1 MKYYYDIINNSVF
14 SIDNFEYTLRENQDY
29 EITEEEFNNYFDK
42 LSNFYDV
49 AVEVIE
55 GKVIFT
61 YTKNETSEGYLL
73 NQIELYKQKLSAT
86 DYIITKIAE
95 AQALGEDTT
104 ELLNRYSETI
114 ANRKLIRT
122 KINELE
128 EKLNKEDKWRTILN

>member
-14 SIDNFEYTLRENQDY
+14 SIDNFEYTLRDNQDY

-42 LSNFYDV
+42 LNNFYDV

-55 GKVIFT
+55 GKVKFT

-73 NQIELYKQKLSAT
+73 SQIEAYKQKLSAT
-86 DYIITKIAE
+86 DYVVTKIAE
-95 AQALGEDTT
+95 AQAIGDDVGE
-104 ELLNRYSETI
+104 LINQYSEVI
-114 ANRKLIRT
+114 ANRRLIRT

-128 EKLNKEDKWRTILN
+128 AKLKELN

>member
-29 EITEEEFNNYFDK
+29 EITEEEFNNYVYK

-49 AVEVIE
+49 SVEIIE
-55 GKVIFT
+55 GKVNFT

-73 NQIELYKQKLSAT
+73 NQIELYKQELLNT
-86 DYIITKIAE
+86 DYIVTKIAE
-95 AQALGEDTT
+95 AQALGEDIT
-104 ELLNRYSETI
+104 ELLNKYSETI
-114 ANRKLIRT
+114 ANRKLIRE

-128 EKLNKEDKWRTILN
+128 EKIKGVW

>member
-29 EITEEEFNNYFDK
+29 EITQEEFNNYFDK
-42 LSNFYDV
+42 LNNFYDV

-55 GKVIFT
+55 GKVKFT

-73 NQIELYKQKLSAT
+73 SQIEAYKQKLSET
-86 DYIITKIAE
+86 DYVVTKIAE

-104 ELLNRYSETI
+104 ELLNQYSETI
-114 ANRKLIRT
+114 ANRRLIRT
-122 KINELE
+122 IINDLEAKLKEL
-128 EKLNKEDKWRTILN
+128 N

>member
-1 MKYYYDIINNSVF
+1 MKHYYDIINNSVF

-29 EITEEEFNNYFDK
+29 EITEEEFNNYLDK

-49 AVEVIE
+49 VVEVIE
-55 GKVIFT
+55 GKVNFT

-73 NQIELYKQKLSAT
+73 NQIELHKQELLAT

-104 ELLNRYSETI
+104 ELLNKYSEII
-114 ANRKLIRT
+114 ANRKLIRI

-128 EKLNKEDKWRTILN
+128 EKLNKEDK

>member
-42 LSNFYDV
+42 LNNFYDV

-55 GKVIFT
+55 GKVKFT

-73 NQIELYKQKLSAT
+73 SQIEAYKQKLSAT
-86 DYIITKIAE
+86 DYVVTKIAE
-95 AQALGEDTT
+95 AQAIGDDTGE
-104 ELLNRYSETI
+104 LINQYSEVI
-114 ANRKLIRT
+114 ANRRLIRT
-122 KINELE
+122 IINDLEAKLKEL
-128 EKLNKEDKWRTILN
+128 N

>member
-42 LSNFYDV
+42 LNNFYDV

-55 GKVIFT
+55 GKVNFT

-73 NQIELYKQKLSAT
+73 SQIEAYKQKLSET
-86 DYIITKIAE
+86 DYIVTKIAE
-95 AQALGEDTT
+95 AQAIGDDIGE
-104 ELLNRYSETI
+104 LINQYSEVI
-114 ANRKLIRT
+114 ANRRLIRT
-122 KINELE
+122 IINDLEAKLKEL
-128 EKLNKEDKWRTILN
+128 N

>member
-1 MKYYYDIINNSVF
+1 MKYYYDIINKSVF

-49 AVEVIE
+49 AVEIVE
-55 GKVIFT
+55 GKVNFT

-73 NQIELYKQKLSAT
+73 NQIELYKQELLNT

-104 ELLNRYSETI
+104 ELLNKYSEI
-114 ANRKLIRT
+114 ISNRKNIRI

-128 EKLNKEDKWRTILN
+128 EKLNKEDK